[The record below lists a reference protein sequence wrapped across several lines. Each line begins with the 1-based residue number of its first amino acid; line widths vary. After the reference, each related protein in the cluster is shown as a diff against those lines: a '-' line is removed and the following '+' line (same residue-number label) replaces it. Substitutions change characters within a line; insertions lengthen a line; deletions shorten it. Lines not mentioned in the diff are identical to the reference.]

1 MQMDWVLGAI
11 RSCVVTTTAPTDGAV
26 RLHGDFCVYLFYGP
40 LDIFISWGSD
50 MNPEHCPLFFV
61 PDQNQNAVKSQATR
75 SIPHAEHVPIT
86 GLFGPTLAEFNQ
98 PTSTTIALKD

>member
-1 MQMDWVLGAI
+1 VEKPSLF
-11 RSCVVTTTAPTDGAV
+11 
-26 RLHGDFCVYLFYGP
+26 LHGEP
-40 LDIFISWGSD
+40 Q
-50 MNPEHCPLFFV
+50 NPEHCPLFFV

-75 SIPHAEHVPIT
+75 SIPHTEHMPIT